1 MNLIRG
7 EEKNPWG
14 FAAEFPMITNVPKI
28 ALPHARH
35 SVKDLGRHLG
45 RRVML
50 CCLAVVLF
58 AVSGVGFAWHDLQ
71 SRINSVDVD
80 NILGGD
86 RPGEDVPDSYEGRAV
101 NILVLGSDSRSG
113 ANNVD
118 NSEGTE
124 EGAGARSD
132 TAMIMHVSADRKR
145 IEVVSV
151 PRDTLVDIPECTTLD
166 GETTEASTDTQFN
179 FAFSNGSNGGNDT
192 KDVASGAACTQRT
205 VEKMTGMRIDDFVV
219 VDFNGLST
227 MVDSLGGVKVYVDEP
242 IDDPEYT
249 GLVLDEGCH
258 AMNGAT
264 ALQYSRVR
272 HGVGNGSDI
281 SRIPRQQNLVG
292 AMMRTAQS
300 KNLLTNANQLYSFA
314 GSALETLTTSER
326 IGDLQTLVGLASSVQ
341 SVGMENISFITMPHT
356 EAPWDPDRV
365 VPTDEADA
373 VWKAM
378 REDKPVAEASVTS
391 QADGSS
397 PSGEATEDGSGD
409 PAKEEPTA
417 EGGQDSS
424 ATPSEDASAAASAAA
439 AKAAAIQ
446 QCK

>member
-1 MNLIRG
+1 
-7 EEKNPWG
+7 
-14 FAAEFPMITNVPKI
+14 MITNVPKI
-28 ALPHARH
+28 ARPHARH
-35 SVKDLGRHLG
+35 SVKDLGRHAG

-50 CCLAVVLF
+50 CLLAVTLF
-58 AVSGVGFAWHDLQ
+58 AASGLGFAWHDLQ

-80 NILGGD
+80 DILGGD
-86 RPGEDVPDSYEGRAV
+86 RPGDDVPDSYEGRAV
-101 NILVLGSDSRSG
+101 NLLVLGSDSRSG

-205 VEKMTGMRIDDFVV
+205 VEQMTGIRIDDFVV

-242 IDDPEYT
+242 IDDPDYT

-258 AMNGAT
+258 TMDGAT

-300 KNLLTNANQLYSFA
+300 KNLLTNADQLYTFSA
-314 GSALETLTTSER
+314 SALETLTTSER
-326 IGDLQTLVGLASSVQ
+326 IGKLQTLMGLASSVQ
-341 SVGMENISFITMPHT
+341 SVGMENISFITMPHQ
-356 EAPWDPDRV
+356 EAEWDPDRV
-365 VPTDEADA
+365 EPTAEADA
-373 VWKAM
+373 VWKAL
-378 REDKPVAEASVTS
+378 RADKPVAEASVTS
-391 QADGSS
+391 QADGSA
-397 PSGEATEDGSGD
+397 PSQEATGGEQTESAE
-409 PAKEEPTA
+409 PEQEEPTA
-417 EGGQDSS
+417 EEGQDSS
-424 ATPSEDASAAASAAA
+424 ATPSEDPSAAA

-446 QCK
+446 QCR

>member
-1 MNLIRG
+1 
-7 EEKNPWG
+7 
-14 FAAEFPMITNVPKI
+14 MITNVPKT

-35 SVKDLGRHLG
+35 SVKDLGRHAG

-50 CCLAVVLF
+50 CVLAVALF
-58 AVSGVGFAWHDLQ
+58 AASGVGFAWHDLQ

-80 NILGGD
+80 DILGGD
-86 RPGEDVPDSYEGRAV
+86 RPGGDVPDSYEGRAV
-101 NILVLGSDSRSG
+101 NLLVLGTDSRSG

-132 TAMIMHVSADRKR
+132 TAMIMHISADRKR

-166 GETTEASTDTQFN
+166 GETTESSTDTQFN
-179 FAFSNGSNGGNDT
+179 FAFSTGSNGGNET

-205 VEKMTGMRIDDFVV
+205 VEQMTGIRIDDFVV

-258 AMNGAT
+258 TMNGAT

-300 KNLLTNANQLYSFA
+300 KNLLTNADQLYTFSA
-314 GSALETLTTSER
+314 SALETLTTSER
-326 IGDLQTLVGLASSVQ
+326 IGKLQTLMGLASSVQ
-341 SVGMENISFITMPHT
+341 SVGMENISFITNH
-356 EAPWDPDRV
+356 APPGGRVGPGSGRAHRGGRCGVEGAAGRQAGGRGLRDLPGRRQRPQPGAHRRRADRV
-365 VPTDEADA
+365 RRAHAGGAHRRGEPGRQRHPQRGRERGRSQGRRHPAVP
-373 VWKAM
+373 V
-378 REDKPVAEASVTS
+378 S
-391 QADGSS
+391 QR
-397 PSGEATEDGSGD
+397 
-409 PAKEEPTA
+409 
-417 EGGQDSS
+417 
-424 ATPSEDASAAASAAA
+424 
-439 AKAAAIQ
+439 
-446 QCK
+446 